1 MSARPTTPTQ
11 PAPQP
16 RPPSGPGTGS
26 SPSGPKE
33 KNYSVRAEKRFMA
46 KVVQAQNGCWL
57 WGGAI
62 QSRGYGSFGYGL
74 RGRSVLAHRF
84 AYETF
89 VGPIPEDL
97 QIDHACHSRDD
108 KCPGGKC
115 AHRLCVNPAHLE
127 LVTQLVNCGRSAP
140 ARKTHCINGH
150 EYTDA
155 NTIWKRNGSRNC
167 RECSVT
173 WTREWRQKQ
182 SAAGGAS

>member
-1 MSARPTTPTQ
+1 MSEARPT
-11 PAPQP
+11 PAPSP
-16 RPPSGPGTGS
+16 SGPPSGPSPS
-26 SPSGPKE
+26 SPPSGPPKKKAPRE
-33 KNYSVRAEKRFMA
+33 RFLA
-46 KVVQAQNGCWL
+46 KVVKAQNGCWL

-62 QSRGYGSFGYGL
+62 QSRGYGSFGFGR

-182 SAAGGAS
+182 SALAGGAS